1 MHSLIIESRRILSCL
16 SVRAAKQTKTMLWSA
31 VVLLTCCGLSV
42 PRASAQSFAAKVDYL
57 TGSLPYSVAVGDFN
71 SDGKPDLAVTTHDSD
86 TVSVLRNNGDG
97 TFAAKVDYPT
107 NMSPTSVTVGDF
119 NVDGKPDLVVTYF
132 IARQV
137 SVFLNN
143 GDGTFAAKA
152 DYSTILTSFALAV
165 GDFNADGKPDLA
177 VVNGDGGASILLNN
191 GDGTF
196 AAIVRYTSPTSVIDS
211 IAVGDFNSDGK
222 LDLVI
227 AAFSGVCFLLNNGN
241 GTFVAKVDYITGVSP
256 RAVAVGDFNSDG
268 RPDLAMT
275 NQNTDTVS
283 VLLNNGNG
291 TFAAKVDYPTDMF
304 PIPIAVGDFNSDGKP
319 DLVVGSIN
327 SDRVSVFFNN
337 GDGTF
342 AAKVD
347 YITGASPRAVA
358 VGDFNS
364 DGKLDLV
371 VANTNS
377 GTVSILL
384 NLPPNAIGGHVY
396 TPDGSPLPGV
406 VIQLSGASSARTV
419 TDAAGNFRFTDL
431 EIMGFY
437 TVTPLMTDYTF
448 GPSSRSF
455 SLTADRIDATF
466 TATPNA
472 VITANPLD
480 AEMYFVRQQY
490 LDFLGREPDQG
501 GLIYWSN
508 EISRCGTDRACIN
521 SRRIGVSAAF
531 FIEQEY
537 QQTGSFV
544 YRLYKGAL
552 GRRVP
557 YDEFNFDR
565 QKVIAGSSLDQS
577 KSALAYSFVQSWEFM
592 QRYASATT
600 AESFVNALILTMRNA
615 SGVDISSQRD
625 ALINRYN
632 TGSNRNESR
641 SLAVREAIDNESFK
655 EAEYNP
661 SFVLMEY
668 FGYLKRDPE
677 EDGYQFW
684 LNVLDNKEP
693 GNYRGMV
700 CSFIT
705 SAEYQRRFAAVVSH
719 TNQECK

>member
-1 MHSLIIESRRILSCL
+1 
-16 SVRAAKQTKTMLWSA
+16 MLWSA
-31 VVLLTCCGLSV
+31 VVLLACCGLSV
-42 PRASAQSFAAKVDYL
+42 PRALAQSFDAKVDYL
-57 TGSLPYSVAVGDFN
+57 TDRSPNSVAVGDFN
-71 SDGKPDLAVTTHDSD
+71 SDGKPDLAVTTHWSD
-86 TVSVLRNNGDG
+86 TVSVLLNDGDG
-97 TFAAKVDYPT
+97 KFAAKVDYPT

-119 NVDGKPDLVVTYF
+119 NSDGKPDLVVTYF
-132 IARQV
+132 DGNRV

-152 DYSTILTSFALAV
+152 DYSNVLRSFALAV

-177 VVNGDGGASILLNN
+177 AVNGEGGASIMLNN

-196 AAIVRYTSPTSVIDS
+196 AAVVTYTPPTFSVADS

-227 AAFSGVCFLLNNGN
+227 AASSGVVFLLNNGN
-241 GTFVAKVDYITGVSP
+241 GTFITQTNYLTGVSP
-256 RAVAVGDFNSDG
+256 LSVAVGDFNSDG
-268 RPDLAMT
+268 RPDLALS
-275 NQNTDTVS
+275 NGFSNTVS
-283 VLLNNGNG
+283 VLLNNGDG
-291 TFAAKVDYPTDMF
+291 KFAAKVDYLTGMY
-304 PIPIAVGDFNSDGKP
+304 ATSVTVGDFNADGKP
-319 DLVVGSIN
+319 DLVVTNFN
-327 SDRVSVFFNN
+327 SDRVSVLLNN
-337 GDGTF
+337 GDGRF

-347 YITGASPRAVA
+347 YLTGASPISVA
-358 VGDFNS
+358 VGDFNA
-364 DGKLDLV
+364 DGKPDLV
-371 VANTNS
+371 VANANS

-384 NLPPNAIGGHVY
+384 NLPPTAIGGHVN

-406 VIQLSGASSARTV
+406 VIQLSGTSSARTV

-431 EIMGFY
+431 KMMGLY

-455 SLTADRIDATF
+455 SLPADRISATF

-480 AEMYFVRQQY
+480 TEMYFVRQQY
-490 LDFLGREPDQG
+490 VDFLGREPDQG

-508 EISRCGTDRACIN
+508 EISRCGTDQTCIN

-565 QKVIAGSSLDQS
+565 QKVIVGSSLDQS

-655 EAEYNP
+655 AAEYNP

-719 TNQECK
+719 SNQECK